1 MEPAQVL
8 VQSLALAAA
17 VFSCS
22 MECSWA
28 HSWVACSDYRGDVN
42 YFQQDKCYGWPRN
55 VLTNGLPNA
64 AEFENGYQISSPEG
78 RGAAGANGC
87 DVPMPHPWSSGYSE
101 RVPFAIYEPG
111 KVYCLAWP
119 MKNHGWL
126 PEGVACHP
134 HSKSDA
140 GVNDYLSL
148 YVSSTDPPSDP
159 AHAQFQER
167 NINELAGLARNCNP
181 RYANSSEKTDAC
193 QLGLEMHQNFARD
206 CKGFLR
212 APKFCENSGMSMG
225 TGCFKVPNDFQPG
238 HYIGYWLWKSD
249 FLRPS
254 KLGGLEHIEYKSC
267 FDFQVVALGS
277 SEARAGPTGTSGVP
291 DSPGLACTNNVE
303 KFQPPTSIDQPSE
316 EETLAPTP
324 WPTRTP
330 TRDGDHCVAP
340 YGSCATPE
348 WGPLCCQA
356 GYACHYHGGTG
367 YARCNLVHAG
377 KTTALGTTSTSTTT
391 PRPSICTGPEQI
403 CAEPGWGPTCCT
415 DGYACRYH
423 LNTGYARCR
432 PNAGLIQAHRQQSPS
447 SASVGAH
454 MRPFRR
460 RHALF
465 PNIPR
470 AAPGSAHAKRGQQEV
485 AHAFLSRAPA
495 FIQRPIKTVGTL
507 STRELSRGL
516 DL

>member
-1 MEPAQVL
+1 
-8 VQSLALAAA
+8 
-17 VFSCS
+17 

-64 AEFENGYQISSPEG
+64 AEFENGYQISS
-78 RGAAGANGC
+78 
-87 DVPMPHPWSSGYSE
+87 
-101 RVPFAIYEPG
+101 
-111 KVYCLAWP
+111 
-119 MKNHGWL
+119 

-303 KFQPPTSIDQPSE
+303 KFQPSTSIDQPSD

-415 DGYACRYH
+415 DGYA
-423 LNTGYARCR
+423 RCR

-507 STRELSRGL
+507 APES
-516 DL
+516 